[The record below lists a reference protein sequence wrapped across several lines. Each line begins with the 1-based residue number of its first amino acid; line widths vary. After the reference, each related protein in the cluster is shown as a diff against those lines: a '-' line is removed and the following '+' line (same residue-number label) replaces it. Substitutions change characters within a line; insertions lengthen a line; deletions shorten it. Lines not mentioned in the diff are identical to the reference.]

1 MLDDL
6 AIDAMNGTFGVRW
19 HLEVNGVAI
28 PNLCGCSMYTMD
40 REIGLL
46 KSGFD
51 VTEAP
56 VKLPG
61 GAVQK
66 MFRVIPSNVLQS
78 LLGVLPKG

>member
-1 MLDDL
+1 
-6 AIDAMNGTFGVRW
+6 
-19 HLEVNGVAI
+19 VNGVAI